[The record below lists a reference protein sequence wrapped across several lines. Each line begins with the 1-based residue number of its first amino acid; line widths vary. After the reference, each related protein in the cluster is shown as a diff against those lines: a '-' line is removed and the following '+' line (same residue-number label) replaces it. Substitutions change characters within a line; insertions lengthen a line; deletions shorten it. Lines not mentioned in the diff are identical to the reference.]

1 MSAGLL
7 SQLPKTESLTV
18 EFTSV
23 WNNDTICKS
32 LVAFANTVGGDL
44 YIGLDDNG
52 SPVGVTDLDE
62 ILQALTSVTRKSV
75 FPSLASIVNTE
86 ILTVGENLQIV
97 RIHVNPGRFRP
108 YSLDPKRSETVYIR
122 VENTNCPASLDD
134 LGDLIRANNVV
145 PFERRIADLQNLT
158 FSDLQQLCREQHFP
172 LDPKSHLQYGLW
184 DPTLQSFTNLGFIC
198 SDQSS
203 FAAVLVE
210 FTDNDKLL
218 VKRSRRT
225 EGSVF
230 SLIDAIQTFVH
241 DTNTAGWTFPT
252 DGTLTHTEHFFVP
265 PLVLREAVVNAVAH
279 RDYLNTTPITVQIT
293 PDAVEIF
300 TVGGLPGLEPDQI
313 LSGMAT
319 NCRNPLLAALLGK
332 LHLMEGIGNGF
343 RQLRHAYPDDDLSD
357 LLTMAP
363 RHFIIR
369 LPRRNPMDTARD
381 TVDEELLHF
390 FRQRRNASRAEIQT
404 FLGVSTS
411 TAAKRL
417 QTWMQ
422 RDIIEKYGHGPAT
435 RYRLKQ

>member
-1 MSAGLL
+1 MSVNLL

-18 EFTSV
+18 EFISH
-23 WNNDTICKS
+23 WDHDKICKS

-44 YIGLDDNG
+44 YIGLNEDG
-52 SPVGVTDLDE
+52 TPVGITDPDE
-62 ILQALTSVTRKSV
+62 TLQSLSFILRKFV
-75 FPSLASIVNTE
+75 FPSLVSFVSTE

-97 RIHVNPGRFRP
+97 RVHVSPGRFRP

-122 VENTNCPASLDD
+122 VENTNRPASLED
-134 LGDLIRANNVV
+134 LGNLIRANNVV
-145 PFERRIADLQNLT
+145 PFERRIADQQNLT
-158 FSDLQQLCREQHFP
+158 FSALQQLCQEQHFP

-184 DPTLQSFTNLGFIC
+184 DSALQRFTNLGFIC
-198 SDQSS
+198 SDQSN
-203 FAAVLVE
+203 FAAVLME
-210 FTDNDKLL
+210 FADNDKLL
-218 VKRSRRT
+218 VKRSRRI

-230 SLIDAIQTFVH
+230 SLIDAIQAFVR
-241 DTNTAGWTFPT
+241 DTNTAGWTFPS
-252 DGTLTHTEHFFVP
+252 DGSLTRTEHFFVP
-265 PLVLREAVVNAVAH
+265 PLVLREAVVNAVTH
-279 RDYLNTTPITVQIT
+279 RDYLNTAPITVQIT

-369 LPRRNPMDTARD
+369 LPRRNPTAFVRD
-381 TVDEELLHF
+381 AVDDELLQF
-390 FRQRRNASRAEIQT
+390 IRRQRNASRAEVQT
-404 FLGVSTS
+404 LLNVSMS
-411 TAAKRL
+411 TANKRL
-417 QTWMQ
+417 QALVQ
-422 RDIIEKYGHGPAT
+422 RDVIEKYGHGPST
-435 RYRLKQ
+435 RYRLKK